1 MSDPRMLAAAEWV
14 DRLDSADADTS
25 ARFEAWRADPANAA
39 AWRAA
44 DAARLSAVA
53 LADHP
58 DLLAL
63 RHAAVARA
71 VRDQSY
77 RARHRFWAM
86 AAAACAVLA
95 VPVLWTVRSDRTA
108 GSTIAAQPV
117 YRTDVGQRLAVT
129 LPDGSRL
136 TLNTAS
142 QVHLAYTPTERRLIL
157 DRGQALFE
165 VAKHQSRPFVVV
177 GGGQAV
183 TAHGTAFD
191 VRVRPG
197 TTRVALIEGRVTVA
211 PAARPRDLGR
221 AMVVDDIL
229 TATLAGVSIRHV
241 PGEAGMLASWSEGR
255 LVFADQSLASAIAEM
270 NRYTDRPITVV
281 DPRAAALRISGSFR
295 TGEIEPFLS
304 ALQSGFPVTVGR
316 SETGAIRISYRS

>member
-1 MSDPRMLAAAEWV
+1 MSDPRMLAAAEWTC
-14 DRLDSADADTS
+14 RLEDADADTIR
-25 ARFEAWRADPANAA
+25 RFEAWRTDPANAA
-39 AWRAA
+39 AWQAV

-63 RHAAVARA
+63 RHAAVSRA
-71 VRDQSY
+71 VRHQSDH
-77 RARHRFWAM
+77 RRHRIWAM
-86 AAAACAVLA
+86 AAAACAIVA
-95 VPVLWTVRSDRTA
+95 TPVLWTMRSDHVPAT
-108 GSTIAAQPV
+108 TLAAQPV
-117 YRTDVGQRLAVT
+117 YRTEVGQRLAMT

-142 QVHLAYTPTERRLIL
+142 QVRLAYTPTERRLIL

-183 TAHGTAFD
+183 TAHGTQFD
-191 VRVRPG
+191 VRVEPDA
-197 TTRVALIEGRVTVA
+197 TRVALIEGKVTVA
-211 PAARPRDLGR
+211 PTARPRDPGR
-221 AMVVDDIL
+221 AMRVDDVL
-229 TATLAGVSIRHV
+229 TATRAGVTVAHV
-241 PGEAGMLASWSEGR
+241 PGDAAMLASWSEGR
-255 LVFADQSLASAIAEM
+255 VVFADQSLASAVAEI
-270 NRYTDRPITVV
+270 NRYSNRPIAIA

-304 ALQSGFPVTVGR
+304 ALQSGFPVVVSHGA
-316 SETGAIRISYRS
+316 TGPIRISYRS